1 MQETQER
8 RVPPLGQEDTLK
20 EEMATH
26 FISISIFYSCLENSM
41 DSGAW
46 GATVHGVP
54 KSQYSLVTEHAS
66 TEGWEY

>member
-54 KSQYSLVTEHAS
+54 KSGPQLSIRPNKDVANN
-66 TEGWEY
+66 